1 MGLIGGMT
9 CAVFSAILLLYAAD
23 YVFLRIP
30 ALADIQESAR
40 IPLKWP
46 HAILF
51 DYGGFL
57 WLVMAGLSAASLS
70 FAFRNRDR
78 RGYVAFNLY
87 VLIGSA
93 GFAFLARQAAWRP
106 LMSLFQGIGTYDNP

>member
-1 MGLIGGMT
+1 MT
-9 CAVFSAILLLYAAD
+9 CATFSAILLLYAAD

-30 ALADIQESAR
+30 ALVEVQRTAR
-40 IPLKWP
+40 LPLKWP
-46 HAILF
+46 HEFLY

-70 FAFRNRDR
+70 LAFKNRDR

-87 VLIGSA
+87 VLVGSV
-93 GFAFLARQAAWRP
+93 GFAFLARQATWRP
-106 LMSLFQGIGTYDNP
+106 LMSLFQGIGTYDSP